1 MKTIDSVIKELQGL
15 SNDAYARYIGQLRQ
29 DECLGAEYKMEKG
42 KFNSDNLK
50 AHCTALQ
57 WLGKHRAYEDSVRL
71 LREVVV
77 PKPNV
82 KEPLHTDAP
91 KDGTVF
97 IVPIQFG
104 YDRCFYDSG
113 YWWYYRS
120 DIEDEGSYAAGPE
133 PEMWWPI

>member
-1 MKTIDSVIKELQGL
+1 MKTIEDIV
-15 SNDAYARYIGQLRQ
+15 GQLTIEEVRHRQ
-29 DECLGAEYKMEKG
+29 IRRRGIWQG
-42 KFNSDNLK
+42 KETL
-50 AHCTALQ
+50 
-57 WLGKHRAYEDSVRL
+57 
-71 LREVVV
+71 
-77 PKPNV
+77 
-82 KEPLHTDAP
+82 P

-97 IVPIQFG
+97 VVPAQFG